1 MPSPDWGRASTHSPA
16 TGARSRTRGSSIA
29 SRACCATARSAR
41 PAACSRTPGAAAL
54 LVIATTSSGRRF
66 GVLASYLMHGRDGA
80 DPERVAWTL
89 GRNLGTDDPDLAAA
103 LMQAT
108 ANGNVRVEVPVYH
121 LTISFDPTDA
131 VSPERMQQ
139 VADRVLA
146 ELGLSEHQTL
156 MVAHGDRAHPH
167 VHCMVNRVHPETE
180 RAWERWQ
187 DRPQIERTLRE
198 LERELGLREVP
209 GRLYQLEGQ
218 TPPER
223 ARLTAGERRQAERT
237 GELAF
242 PDRVRAHLDDLR
254 AARSWEAVEAVLEQ
268 HGLHFARKGQ
278 GLVITDGDHQVKASR
293 VARELSL
300 GRLEER
306 LGAPFPGHEREP
318 TGPEQE
324 SPSRMVE
331 EARAWVREYERVDAL
346 HREEGR
352 ARDELARECVRRDQ
366 LTRDLERLD
375 AIDRRL
381 AQAFARVYRDPE
393 AARAHAGATAKA
405 VNGERVAELL
415 RTEPER
421 FGPLCTVEQRRGWG
435 FLIVD
440 DDTTARTAARGA
452 ATEWHERTATERRAA
467 ALVRESLGDGPQ
479 TTLAQVAERAQRL
492 LAERIRARGAHLRQ
506 LEETVRAAPRLD
518 VLRPVIRGMLDG
530 LEPHELRHVRMLFT
544 APQAAILF
552 QARETVKEMVLGR
565 GLER

>member
-1 MPSPDWGRASTHSPA
+1 
-16 TGARSRTRGSSIA
+16 
-29 SRACCATARSAR
+29 
-41 PAACSRTPGAAAL
+41 
-54 LVIATTSSGRRF
+54 VIATTSSGGRF

-80 DPERVAWTL
+80 DPERVAWTV
-89 GRNLGTDDPDLAAA
+89 GRNLGTDDPELAAA

-108 ANGNVRVEVPVYH
+108 ANGNARVEVPVYH

-146 ELGLSEHQTL
+146 ELGLAEHQAL
-156 MVAHGDRAHPH
+156 LVAHQDRAHPH
-167 VHCMVNRVHPETE
+167 VHCMVNRVHPQTE

-237 GELAF
+237 GEPAF

-254 AARSWEAVEAVLEQ
+254 AARSWDAAEAVLER
-268 HGLHFARKGQ
+268 HGLHFERKGQ

-306 LGAPFPGHEREP
+306 FGAPFPGQERELP
-318 TGPEQE
+318 GRQQE
-324 SPSRMVE
+324 PPSRMVE
-331 EARAWVREYERVDAL
+331 EAQAWVREYERVDAL
-346 HREEGR
+346 YQEEGR
-352 ARDELARECVRRDQ
+352 AREELVRECARRDQ
-366 LTRDLERLD
+366 LTRDMECLD

-393 AARAHAGATAKA
+393 AARAHAAATARA

-421 FGPLCTVEQRRGWG
+421 FGPLRTVEQRQAWG

-440 DDTTARTAARGA
+440 DDTGARTAARGA
-452 ATEWHERTATERRAA
+452 ASEWRERTATEGRAA
-467 ALVRESLGDGPQ
+467 ALVRESVGDGPQ
-479 TTLAQVAERAQRL
+479 TSLGQAAERAQRL
-492 LAERIRARGAHLRQ
+492 FAERIQATEVRLRR

-530 LEPHELRHVRMLFT
+530 LEPHELRQVRMFFT
-544 APQAAILF
+544 APQAALLF
-552 QARETVKEMVLGR
+552 HARETVKEMVLGR
-565 GLER
+565 DGLER